1 MIWTKLT
8 FIVTN
13 PYAGLGL
20 TSGFFDAA
28 SLADCLVSVIKRG
41 ASVSLL
47 EEWSNARVESY
58 RKIVDPL
65 SRAAFSRVQDPDP
78 DTVAQRDPILKAINS
93 GQMKPPPSLATDV
106 ETLVGYIA

>member
-1 MIWTKLT
+1 
-8 FIVTN
+8 VTN

-28 SLADCLVSVIKRG
+28 SLADCLMSVVKRG
-41 ASVSLL
+41 APVSLFT
-47 EEWSNARVESY
+47 EWSNARIESY

-65 SRAAFSRVQDPDP
+65 SRAAFSRVQDSDP

-93 GQMKPPPSLATDV
+93 GQMKSPPSLTTDV
-106 ETLVGYIA
+106 EKLAGYIA